1 MDSANTKEVALVTGA
16 GRGIGRAIA
25 IALAASGRHVLI
37 NYLSNREA
45 AEETLGQVQ
54 AVGGSGELLPFDVTD
69 LAAAERSVDEAIRR
83 FGRLDV
89 LVNNAGRH
97 KDMLFV
103 WMKPEDWQGVL
114 DVSLTGFYA
123 VTRLAVKQMA
133 LQRRGRIINITSTS
147 GQSGVGGQVN
157 YSAAKAGLIG
167 ATKAL
172 AKEMAKRN
180 ITVNAVAPGFI
191 ETEMIQDLPPDLIS
205 QTVPMG
211 RAGRP
216 EEVAALVVFLCQPLA
231 SYITGQIIGVNGG
244 VY

>member
-1 MDSANTKEVALVTGA
+1 MDAEKTKEVALVTGA

-25 IALAASGRHVLI
+25 VGLARTGRHVFI
-37 NYLSNREA
+37 NYLSNHGAA
-45 AEETLGQVQ
+45 AETLAQVQ
-54 AVGGSGELLPFDVTD
+54 AAGGTGELLPFDVAD
-69 LAAAERSVDEAIRR
+69 VAAAEGAVEDVIRR
-83 FGRLDV
+83 RGRLDI

-97 KDMLFV
+97 KDMLFI
-103 WMKPEDWQGVL
+103 WMKSEDWR
-114 DVSLTGFYA
+114 DVVDVTLTGFYA

-133 LQRRGRIINITSTS
+133 LQRRGRIINIASTS
-147 GQSGVGGQVN
+147 GQLGVGGQVN

-180 ITVNAVAPGFI
+180 ITVNAIAPGFI
-191 ETEMIQDLPPDLIS
+191 ETEMIQDLAPEMIS
-205 QTVPMG
+205 QMVPMG

-216 EEVAALVVFLCQPLA
+216 EEVAALVEFLCQPLA

-244 VY
+244 VC